1 MDDLKSRL
9 IEQEGMLVSP
19 KTRHNVEVIKQ
30 LIDKEFIEVAA
41 SGRRFGYD
49 EVIER
54 LPIESPMRCLQ
65 SDFECRLLTPT
76 IAQLCYHAVIY
87 TEKGELSSRRTSIWR
102 LEQAS
107 TQWKMLYHQGTSLS

>member
-1 MDDLKSRL
+1 ELTSRL

-19 KTRHNVEVIKQ
+19 ETRHNIEVIKQ
-30 LIDKEFIEVAA
+30 LIDKEFIEVGA
-41 SGRRFGYD
+41 SGRRFDYD
-49 EVIER
+49 DVIER

-76 IAQLCYHAVIY
+76 IAQLCYHAVID
-87 TEKGELSSRRTSIWR
+87 TKEGELSSRRTSIWR

-107 TQWKMLYHQGTSLS
+107 MQWKMLYHQGTNLT

>member
-107 TQWKMLYHQGTSLS
+107 TQWKMLYHQGTNLS

>member
-1 MDDLKSRL
+1 MNNLTSRL

-19 KTRHNVEVIKQ
+19 KTRHNIEVIKQ
-30 LIDKEFIEVAA
+30 LIDKEFIEVGA

-49 EVIER
+49 NVIER
-54 LPIESPMRCLQ
+54 LPTESPMRCLQ

-87 TEKGELSSRRTSIWR
+87 TNDGELNSRRTSIWR

-107 TQWKMLYHQGTSLS
+107 MQWKMLYRQGTNLI